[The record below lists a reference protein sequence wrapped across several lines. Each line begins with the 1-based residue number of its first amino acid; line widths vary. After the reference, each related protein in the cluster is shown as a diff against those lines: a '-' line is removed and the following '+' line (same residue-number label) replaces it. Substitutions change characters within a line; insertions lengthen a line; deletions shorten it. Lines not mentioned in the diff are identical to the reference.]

1 VAELT
6 LTKRMYPFHYPFP
19 PFEVVEHFRAYYG
32 PTNRA
37 FDALDDAG
45 GDALRRDLER
55 LWAEHNTAEEDAT
68 SIESE
73 YLEVVAVRG

>member
-1 VAELT
+1 
-6 LTKRMYPFHYPFP
+6 
-19 PFEVVEHFRAYYG
+19 VVEHFRAYYG

-45 GDALRRDLER
+45 KAALRGDLEQ
-55 LWAEHNTAEEDAT
+55 LWAEHNTDTDGTT
-68 SIESE
+68 SMESE